1 METDSGLVG
10 WGESQAP
17 VGPEIAQ
24 AIVTRVLAP
33 VVLGQ
38 DPFRRDSLYAEM
50 LGTMHARGQFG
61 YQLDAL
67 ASVDTALWDL
77 TGRALGVSVNQ
88 LVGGPHRVELPCYVS
103 GLTAGSQE
111 RRMEEAHRHIASG
124 FVGVK
129 PFLGR
134 GLAEDE
140 EEAVAFAPR
149 YRRVRC

>member
-1 METDSGLVG
+1 MEACLTRVETDSGLVG

-50 LGTMHARGQFG
+50 LGTMRERPVWRF
-61 YQLDAL
+61 QLDAL

-88 LVGGPHRVELPCYVS
+88 LVGGPHVELPCYVS
-103 GLTAGSQE
+103 G
-111 RRMEEAHRHIASG
+111 
-124 FVGVK
+124 
-129 PFLGR
+129 
-134 GLAEDE
+134 
-140 EEAVAFAPR
+140 
-149 YRRVRC
+149 

>member
-1 METDSGLVG
+1 MEACLTRVETDSGLVG

-50 LGTMHARGQFG
+50 LGTMHARGQRRLPTG
-61 YQLDAL
+61 RLGQR
-67 ASVDTALWDL
+67 DTALWDL

-88 LVGGPHRVELPCYVS
+88 LVGGPH
-103 GLTAGSQE
+103 
-111 RRMEEAHRHIASG
+111 H
-124 FVGVK
+124 
-129 PFLGR
+129 
-134 GLAEDE
+134 
-140 EEAVAFAPR
+140 
-149 YRRVRC
+149 